1 MLQVHSIQWIA
12 GMGNTDSLHP
22 NSQLIL
28 GIIVGDGEMR
38 YIGV

>member
-12 GMGNTDSLHP
+12 GMGNTDS

-28 GIIVGDGEMR
+28 GIIVGDREMR